1 MFWAKVYNAVMIALY
16 LAVTFG
22 GVAMIVFAD
31 AIAEGDPTTS
41 PTEFVVL
48 GGVYSG
54 VGVVLTVLF
63 AVAFFWRK
71 GLGAWIYQI
80 VLIVLGLTSCC
91 TWPATIPLIIYWI
104 KDKDR
109 IIQS

>member
-1 MFWAKVYNAVMIALY
+1 MIALY
-16 LAVTFG
+16 LALTVG

-31 AIAEGDPTTS
+31 AIAEGDANSS
-41 PTEFVVL
+41 PTEVAL
-48 GGVYSG
+48 IGGIYAG
-54 VGVVLTVLF
+54 LGVVLTILF
-63 AVAFFWRK
+63 AVAFVWRK
-71 GLGAWIYQI
+71 GTGAWIYQI